1 MLFTEPPAG
10 FEKGADVVG
19 CYLEHEGEIL
29 LLRRLPHKS
38 SGDTW
43 GLPAGK
49 AEPGESWEQAMVR
62 EIREE
67 TGIEAHEEEL
77 VPHETWYVEHPQ
89 RKFVYR
95 TYSLSLPSKPE
106 VTLHPDEHHEF
117 RWVTPH
123 ESLSLPLVPDQ
134 DECIRTRYG
143 I

>member
-1 MLFTEPPAG
+1 MLSAVPPSG

-49 AEPGESWEQAMVR
+49 AEAGESPAQAMVR
-62 EIREE
+62 EMREE
-67 TGIEAHEEEL
+67 TGIAIREEDL
-77 VPHETWYVEHPQ
+77 VPHEVWYVEHPGRQ
-89 RKFVYR
+89 FIFR
-95 TYSLSLPSKPE
+95 TYSLALPERLAVK
-106 VTLHPDEHHEF
+106 LHPDEHHDY
-117 RWVTPH
+117 RWVAPS
-123 ESLSLPLVPDQ
+123 EALALPLVPDQ

-143 I
+143 L